1 MSNNSL
7 NNSNFD
13 LKDRDNIITQLK
25 SQIFDLEQNAKDY
38 NTLQTKCK
46 QLVNEASYLNEEKIR
61 LEYVLMRN
69 Y

>member
-46 QLVNEASYLNEEKIR
+46 QLVNEASF
-61 LEYVLMRN
+61 
-69 Y
+69 